1 MYPGDVD
8 VASSGD
14 VVDGADLAGPAG
26 LLRAQAAA
34 GQLYVHRLALG
45 QLPAAAI
52 IYIYIYIYIYIS
64 AQRSGSNVQ
73 GKLGGYHC
81 KKNDAAL
88 WRRGGGGERTSDT
101 VPLPAS
107 SPSCSLQMEF
117 REVVEEGALW
127 MDGWMDGLRGR

>member
-8 VASSGD
+8 VARSGD

-52 IYIYIYIYIYIS
+52 IYTYIHIYTYKTIYIYIYQTIYINIYCLTNVQYIYIYIYIS
-64 AQRSGSNVQ
+64 TALRQQRA
-73 GKLGGYHC
+73 GKMKGI
-81 KKNDAAL
+81 
-88 WRRGGGGERTSDT
+88 
-101 VPLPAS
+101 PL
-107 SPSCSLQMEF
+107 QEK
-117 REVVEEGALW
+117 
-127 MDGWMDGLRGR
+127 